1 MLAQLRQSVVW
12 RTFRYACCQ
21 VLKLA
26 SADGWRA
33 KFADLPPPQQP
44 MVLFIIPLI
53 AKQKTKNW
61 ETVCDNLAMTLR
73 SLDAQTSGAWK
84 AIVCGQDRPAF
95 LEDSDQ
101 TIFLPFPVGSG
112 KSYDKRKKLEYMLSS
127 PEAAAC
133 KDAYVFLL
141 DADDV
146 LAPELVAYVVA
157 DNNGHGYY
165 MDKGY
170 LWDASDDR
178 MSFLDPDAV
187 ISAQQ
192 VPFYKLCGSSALFRV
207 AFENGMKS
215 TLPLLKRTSH
225 TKVVEEA
232 ADFGLSLAPLPMFG
246 CVYTLAHGENMQ
258 ERRNNLG
265 GKLEFVRNAG
275 LAPDAVTKIKTD
287 FGLSS

>member
-12 RTFRYACCQ
+12 RTFRYAWCQ

-61 ETVCDNLAMTLR
+61 EIVCDNLAMTLR
-73 SLDAQTSGAWK
+73 SLDAQTSDAWK

-95 LEDSDQ
+95 LEDTDQ
-101 TIFLPFPVGSG
+101 TMFLPFPVGSG

-127 PEAAAC
+127 PEAASC

-146 LAPELVAYVVA
+146 LAPELVAYVVG

-170 LWDASDDR
+170 LWDASEDR
-178 MSFLDPDAV
+178 MSFLDPSSEIEAH
-187 ISAQQ
+187 QL
-192 VPFYKLCGSSALFRV
+192 PFYRMCGSSALCRV
-207 AFENGMKS
+207 AFSNGMIS
-215 TLPLLKRTSH
+215 LLPLLKRTSH
-225 TKVVEEA
+225 TKVVDDA
-232 ADFGLSLAPLPMFG
+232 ATFGLNLKSLPMFA
-246 CVYTLAHGENMQ
+246 CVYKLAHGENMQ
-258 ERRNNLG
+258 EKRNNLG
-265 GKLEFVRNAG
+265 GKLDFVRNAG
-275 LAPDAVTKIKTD
+275 LPPDDAALVMKR
-287 FGLSS
+287 FGLFR

>member
-1 MLAQLRQSVVW
+1 
-12 RTFRYACCQ
+12 
-21 VLKLA
+21 
-26 SADGWRA
+26 
-33 KFADLPPPQQP
+33 

-53 AKQKTKNW
+53 AKQKTNNW

-95 LEDSDQ
+95 LEDTDR
-101 TIFLPFPVGSG
+101 TVFLPFPVGSG

-178 MSFLDPDAV
+178 MSFLDPEDTIEARR
-187 ISAQQ
+187 
-192 VPFYKLCGSSALFRV
+192 VPFYRLCGSSALIRV
-207 AFENGMKS
+207 AFEKGLRS

-232 ADFGLSLAPLPMFG
+232 ADFGLSLAALPLFG

-275 LAPDAVTKIKTD
+275 LAPDVVTKIKTE
-287 FGLSS
+287 FGLSF